1 MLLRRHAAAAA
12 AADDA
17 GGHYRISQMTSQGW
31 VCGQTSQFPT
41 CSERERVIKSYDDYI
56 DVTVLGAT
64 PHTLQLH
71 VWRYP
76 PHNGGPRARVSGWAN
91 SYRRRAAFG
100 ECLGFGSPPAPP
112 AYGQCPAFGVRLR
125 LMESRPYNWRRG
137 REVVVPVHNMNTTR
151 VAVEVSVLDSVELP
165 PPLPSRSHQSRR
177 RRRRHP
183 RHEVHIYFVPV
194 HACV

>member
-1 MLLRRHAAAAA
+1 MVLSPTCCRQRAVANDSATAAAVAAPAATGVSSATAAAATTVTTQSRL
-12 AADDA
+12 
-17 GGHYRISQMTSQGW
+17 G
-31 VCGQTSQFPT
+31 GQTSQFPT

-125 LMESRPYNWRRG
+125 LMESRPYNWRG
-137 REVVVPVHNMNTTR
+137 EGGGKSSSLSIT
-151 VAVEVSVLDSVELP
+151 
-165 PPLPSRSHQSRR
+165 
-177 RRRRHP
+177 
-183 RHEVHIYFVPV
+183 
-194 HACV
+194 